1 MIGIYKIT
9 NPKNKVYI
17 GQSVDIDARLYRYKK
32 IKNCKVQTKIYNSLR
47 KYGVENHTF
56 EVVWLCNVSE
66 LNYFER
72 KFQLKY
78 NAIGQTGLNCK
89 ITGDD
94 DRSGYA
100 SDEYRKKIGFNALGN
115 KYMLGKKHSDIT
127 RKKMSER
134 KTGVKFTEAA
144 KRNMKFAQSL
154 VTDEIKA
161 KRKEALLN
169 CGHDFGAKKIVD
181 ISTGTI
187 YKSISEVSRIFNIKY
202 STLNAQLLGQ
212 NKNKTNFRYLN
223 NINN

>member
-1 MIGIYKIT
+1 MVGIYKIT

-17 GQSVDIDARLYRYKK
+17 GQSIDIDARLYRYKK
-32 IKNCKVQTKIYNSLR
+32 IENCKVQTKIYNSLR

-78 NAIGQTGLNCK
+78 NTIGETGLNCK

-100 SDEYRKKIGFNALGN
+100 SDEFRKKIGFNALGN
-115 KYMLGKKHSDIT
+115 KNMLGKKHSLES
-127 RKKMSER
+127 RKKMSKAR
-134 KTGVKFTEAA
+134 LGKKLSDTVIN
-144 KRNMKFAQSL
+144 NMKFAQSL
-154 VTDEIKA
+154 TTDETKL

-169 CGHDFGAKKIVD
+169 SGHDFNAKKIID
-181 ISTGTI
+181 IKTGII
-187 YKSISEVSRIFNIKY
+187 YKSISEISRIFNIKY
-202 STLNAQLLGQ
+202 TTLNAQLLGV
-212 NKNKTNFRYLN
+212 NKNKTNFRYYDST
-223 NINN
+223 IN